1 MPEGDTV
8 YRSARSLD
16 DALHGAT
23 LTRCDI
29 RVPAFATVDL
39 TGQTV
44 HEVISR
50 GKHLVAHVGETS
62 IHSHL
67 KMEGTWHLYRHGTK
81 WQRPAFQAR
90 IVLETAD
97 WVAVGF
103 ELGTLELFPTPED
116 EQHLGYLGP
125 DLLGPNWDAAEA
137 VRRLR
142 VAGDSAAG
150 DSTAGDSTAG
160 DSTAEDSAAGDRPV
174 AVALGD
180 QRNLAGLGNVYVN
193 ELCFLRGLLP
203 TRPIAEV
210 TDVDGLVAL
219 AHRLITAN
227 RDRSERTTTGNLR
240 RGARTFVY
248 GRERQPCRRCGTS
261 IRSGRLGRSELEQRV
276 TYWCPRCQT

>member
-23 LTRCDI
+23 LTRCDV

-125 DLLGPNWDAAEA
+125 DLLGPNWDAGEA

-142 VAGDSAAG
+142 AAG